1 MRHKQDKQLVKQLL
15 KGDSHSFN
23 VFFDCYHSKLF
34 RFILSRVD
42 GDHDLAMDLAQETLC
57 KTLDNLQD
65 YRAEAALFTWMCQI
79 ARSFIYAHFSKQNR
93 RRRHVIPM
101 AEHPSV
107 RDILLTISDGQETQ
121 PELQLHNQQIHQL
134 IEEVLDHLPNNY
146 GDLLTWKYIDELSV
160 EEMASKASTTMIAIQ
175 SALARARQSFQE
187 AFTKLLK
194 TDNLDNIYP
203 SNWEYEYDYE

>member
-1 MRHKQDKQLVKQLL
+1 MGRHKQDKQLVKQLL
-15 KGDSHSFN
+15 KGQTKAFN
-23 VFFDCYHSKLF
+23 TFFDSYHSKLF
-34 RFILSRVD
+34 RFILGRVE

-57 KTLDNLQD
+57 KALDNLQD

-101 AEHPSV
+101 TEHPSIREV
-107 RDILLTISDGQETQ
+107 LMNVADGEQIQ
-121 PELQLHNQQIHQL
+121 PELQLHNRQLKQL

-160 EEMASKASTTMIAIQ
+160 EEMAEKANTTLIAIQ
-175 SALARARQSFQE
+175 SALARARQSFQQ
-187 AFTKLLK
+187 AFTALLK
-194 TDNLDNIYP
+194 TDSLEHYYP
-203 SNWEYEYDYE
+203 SNWEHDYE